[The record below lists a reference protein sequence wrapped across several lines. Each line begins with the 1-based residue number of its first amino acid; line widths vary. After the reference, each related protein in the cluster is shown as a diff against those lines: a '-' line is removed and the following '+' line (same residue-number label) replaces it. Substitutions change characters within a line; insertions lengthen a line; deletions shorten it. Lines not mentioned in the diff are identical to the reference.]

1 MHSDA
6 AALALDDPPPL
17 TRRFKAVFASG
28 SMAEAIVFS
37 TTGQFALLYYN
48 QVLGVRPDLVGLA
61 IAAGLIFN
69 ALFEPFV
76 GSWSDRTRSRFG
88 RRHPFMFAAILP
100 ITISFWAM
108 FSPPSGLDHT
118 GELIWLAGCNT
129 VLLQALTAFH
139 TPHLAFG
146 GELSPNYTERSRVMS
161 WNTFFLWA
169 GDTAVWLLSFAWF
182 FRATPGHPN
191 GALLA
196 SRWPNY
202 IGFAAS
208 FVFIALTVS
217 SVFTRSRIP
226 FVQQAPLGAPRFS
239 LGELFRD
246 VRKALAN
253 RNFRM
258 LLGGYL
264 FLSLTSGVRAGLWL
278 YSATYFWRLRNDQI
292 SWFVIGSFVSYVLG
306 SGLVAR
312 LHGRFEKRW
321 TGAAAVMAYSIGPSI
336 PLALGYFGVLGPH
349 TPGLLPILI
358 GFAVLQHFPY
368 SIMTTTVYSTMADIA
383 DQNELRFGIRQ
394 EGILYST
401 STLFAK
407 IDQALG
413 AAVAGAV
420 LTLIAFPAHAK
431 PGAVPQPVLMHLAIA
446 FILFAIPGMIAA
458 VFYSGIKISGAS
470 HAETKA
476 ALDERKAGLGLVEAL
491 P

>member
-6 AALALDDPPPL
+6 AAFDVNNPPPL

-69 ALFEPFV
+69 ALFEPFI

-88 RRHPFMFAAILP
+88 RRHPFMFVAILP

-118 GELIWLAGCNT
+118 GELIWLAACNT

-182 FRATPGHPN
+182 FRATAGHPN
-191 GALLA
+191 GALQA
-196 SRWPNY
+196 SKWPNY

-226 FVQQAPLGAPRFS
+226 YVQQAPARRAALQPGRAVPRRAQGAGQPQLPHAARRLPLPFADQRGS
-239 LGELFRD
+239 GR
-246 VRKALAN
+246 ALA
-253 RNFRM
+253 
-258 LLGGYL
+258 LLGDV
-264 FLSLTSGVRAGLWL
+264 FL
-278 YSATYFWRLRNDQI
+278 
-292 SWFVIGSFVSYVLG
+292 
-306 SGLVAR
+306 
-312 LHGRFEKRW
+312 
-321 TGAAAVMAYSIGPSI
+321 AAAQRP
-336 PLALGYFGVLGPH
+336 
-349 TPGLLPILI
+349 
-358 GFAVLQHFPY
+358 
-368 SIMTTTVYSTMADIA
+368 D
-383 DQNELRFGIRQ
+383 
-394 EGILYST
+394 
-401 STLFAK
+401 
-407 IDQALG
+407 
-413 AAVAGAV
+413 
-420 LTLIAFPAHAK
+420 
-431 PGAVPQPVLMHLAIA
+431 
-446 FILFAIPGMIAA
+446 
-458 VFYSGIKISGAS
+458 
-470 HAETKA
+470 
-476 ALDERKAGLGLVEAL
+476 
-491 P
+491 